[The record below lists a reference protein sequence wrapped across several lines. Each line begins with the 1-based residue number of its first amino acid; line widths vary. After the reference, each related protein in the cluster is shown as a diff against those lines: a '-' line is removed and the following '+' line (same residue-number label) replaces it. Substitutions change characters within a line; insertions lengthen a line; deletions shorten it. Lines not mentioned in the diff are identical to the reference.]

1 MEVATG
7 GNLRLDNLQSITG
20 SRNVRL
26 TSDGTALNLPKL
38 QTIDGAVLF
47 ELAVGQSLTLP
58 QSTSFNGEGSALTAN
73 LEAPVNGS
81 ISAPNLVSLTRT
93 TLSVDT
99 NRSVTTGTLAE
110 ITGAGS

>member
-1 MEVATG
+1 MNLSSLTDLVGARGGATLRLEVATG

-47 ELAVGQSLTLP
+47 ELAVGQSLNLP
-58 QSTSFNGEGSALTAN
+58 QLTSFNGAGSA
-73 LEAPVNGS
+73 
-81 ISAPNLVSLTRT
+81 
-93 TLSVDT
+93 
-99 NRSVTTGTLAE
+99 
-110 ITGAGS
+110 